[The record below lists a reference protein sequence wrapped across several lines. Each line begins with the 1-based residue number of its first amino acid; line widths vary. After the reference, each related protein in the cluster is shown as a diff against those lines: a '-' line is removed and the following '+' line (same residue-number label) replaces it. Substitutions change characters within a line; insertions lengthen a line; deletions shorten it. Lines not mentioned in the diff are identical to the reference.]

1 MQEII
6 LVSIWERKRRGR
18 YQQPAPLVGGLLVA
32 RSRSS
37 IILSH
42 MYIGA
47 NYIKPFQ
54 KRSDQIQQIKATLRY
69 NAHRPTLEGAKG
81 ARQLFG
87 WDGELDKNQAYEMI
101 DEAERGTR
109 YWRFK
114 ISPDP
119 KTENPEKNVDLREV
133 TTRIMQE
140 LQERKG
146 KLEFIAVVHDDH
158 SPIDHIHAIVI
169 FKERMEAKD
178 YAVLRQVGR
187 EACLSQQQGREQIQE
202 FLKQLQQVQYRLNT
216 RTIEHTQPPIGM
228 AGGRARRVRKAKE
241 PTLPCPQGG
250 MHSMIRLKTGKWWCP
265 THKRVQ
271 EQSAG
276 LSL

>member
-1 MQEII
+1 
-6 LVSIWERKRRGR
+6 
-18 YQQPAPLVGGLLVA
+18 
-32 RSRSS
+32 
-37 IILSH
+37 

-47 NYIKPFQ
+47 NYIKPYQ
-54 KRSDQIQQIKATLRY
+54 KRSDQIRQIKAALRY
-69 NAHRPTLEGAKG
+69 NAHRPTLEGARG

-101 DEAERGTR
+101 DAAQCGTR

-119 KTENPEKNVDLREV
+119 KTENPEKKVDLRDV
-133 TTRIMQE
+133 TTKIMGK

-146 KLEFIAVVHDDH
+146 RVEFIAVVHDDH
-158 SPIDHIHAIVI
+158 SPINHIHAIVL
-169 FKERMEAKD
+169 FKDRMEAKD
-178 YAVLRQVGR
+178 YVVLRQVGR
-187 EACLSQQQGREQIQE
+187 QACLSQQQGRERVQE
-202 FLKQLQQVQYRLNT
+202 FLKQVQQVQRPIAPLSPSYR
-216 RTIEHTQPPIGM
+216 PIGM
-228 AGGRARRVRKAKE
+228 VGGRAKRMRKARE
-241 PTLPCPQGG
+241 PTLPCSQGG
-250 MHSMIRLKTGKWWCP
+250 MHSMVKLKNGKWWCP

>member
-1 MQEII
+1 MFIE
-6 LVSIWERKRRGR
+6 
-18 YQQPAPLVGGLLVA
+18 
-32 RSRSS
+32 
-37 IILSH
+37 
-42 MYIGA
+42 A
-47 NYIKPFQ
+47 NYIKPYQ
-54 KRSDQIQQIKATLRY
+54 KRSDQILQIKAALRY

-101 DEAERGTR
+101 DAAERGTR

-119 KTENPEKNVDLREV
+119 KTENPQKKVDLREV
-133 TTRIMQE
+133 TTKIMGK

-146 KLEFIAVVHDDH
+146 KVEFIAVVHDDH
-158 SPIDHIHAIVI
+158 SPINHIHAIVL

-178 YAVLRQVGR
+178 YAMLRQVGR
-187 EACLSQQQGREQIQE
+187 QACLSQQQGRKQMQK
-202 FLKQLQQVQYRLNT
+202 FLQKFQQAQRSIAPLSTSYR
-216 RTIEHTQPPIGM
+216 PIGM
-228 AGGRARRVRKAKE
+228 AGGRARRMRKARE
-241 PTLPCPQGG
+241 PTLPCSQGG
-250 MHSMIRLKTGKWWCP
+250 MHSMVKLKGETEKYYCP
-265 THKRVQ
+265 VHKKVY